1 MFPNWLLFV
10 CLFCD
15 ACLLGL
21 HAKSLN
27 NNNDESQQKYCF
39 GLLTVLCSD
48 SFVNSYLL
56 TINTY
61 HIDILPCSSLRVQ
74 PFPPL
79 LPKLN
84 PFLARCNLSCNPPHY
99 SDSARD

>member
-39 GLLTVLCSD
+39 GLLTVLCPD
-48 SFVNSYLL
+48 SVVNSYLL

-61 HIDILPCSSLRVQ
+61 RYSPLFITSCSTLSS
-74 PFPPL
+74 FF
-79 LPKLN
+79 LN
-84 PFLARCNLSCNPPHY
+84 
-99 SDSARD
+99 